1 VPRRCTVCDAPKRDA
16 IDRALVARERP
27 FRHIAKR
34 HRLSLASVYRHFAEH
49 LPAALAKAQGAR
61 EAARGDDLLGRL
73 LRLHRTT
80 LAILR
85 EAREA
90 SQPDLALKA
99 IARAEKQLELQA
111 QLIGR
116 LQPGATVNVL
126 VTPEWRAVQG
136 ALLTALAPF
145 PDARVRVASALA
157 QFDREGAGAALN

>member
-1 VPRRCTVCDAPKRDA
+1 MPRRCTVCDSPKRA
-16 IDRALVARERP
+16 EIDRALVGRTAP
-27 FRHIAKR
+27 FRNIAKR
-34 HRLSLASVYRHFAEH
+34 HRLSLGSVYRHFAEH

-111 QLIGR
+111 QLIGK
-116 LQPGATVNVL
+116 LQPGGTVNVL
-126 VTPEWRAVQG
+126 VTAEWRAVQG
-136 ALLTALAPF
+136 AVLAALAPF
-145 PDARVRVASALA
+145 PDARVRVAAALA
-157 QFDREGAGAALN
+157 QFDRGGGAALN